1 MAYNTKYIGNF
12 SSFENLLSYSIRI
25 KQDGYTGDP
34 IDILLGGSP
43 AVQEWQED
51 DPKAPVK
58 GCTLQVNIINNGVVN
73 LQSFYSN
80 NDNEY
85 LVELVRTETDETL
98 FTGYIVQDE
107 CKEIQVDFAH
117 EISILATDNLGLLKD
132 TTLLQAAEAIG
143 EIIHENFD
151 IKTIGLAHTI
161 FTSTAIA
168 GSLKPGYI
176 IGIESGTAQGYYTVK
191 NVYYNNSLSLFG
203 ILCAEVIPT
212 MPTFESVVI
221 NWRNPLNI
229 DKTSTLLELIKICL
243 YNTNINY
250 GLRVFSQL
258 KPIGGDEGRWLDD
271 TMIDF
276 NLFKGDNEWK
286 NCYDILEAI
295 MIRFKASLF
304 QSNGTWNI
312 IRWGELFYQ
321 SNSTEMQFNGY
332 YYDTD
337 FNYSLDIVD
346 MRNFDYQ
353 AGMIET
359 GWLRSINRPYQYT
372 KETFNYVNNTQLL
385 KNQDLSELGLLIDEY
400 TYTVGP
406 NPEDLRY
413 VSEYIAPYWADYD
426 ASPGPYPGSTIKITK
441 DADLR
446 EIERIIVVKG
456 LTWDTTRSRQSN
468 DIMLSKG
475 DLITYSFDYKTSGS
489 YPGNVNTVFALRIKD
504 DINPVMYLHADKEFY
519 TTLGFVANVPSGDNL
534 DQWHTVTMV
543 SNPLPYD
550 CIVNVYLA
558 EAIGSGVETHYKN
571 FNFSVESYIAGQGK
585 ISGHEHKFYQPSLNL
600 KNNQSTDIL
609 MDDSP
614 KYSIPGTLF
623 LNNMTGLF
631 FNKTNLWNYNGRSS
645 DYDAALGK
653 IITAEELF
661 QRWISAAKF
670 NGRLLKINDTGLGTM
685 MLSNLACIKYT
696 IENTTKKYVFGSLS
710 IDYKNS
716 SAECTLWQMADS
728 DQSFDDFLQ
737 LNIYEF
743 KYLYNN

>member
-191 NVYYNNSLSLFG
+191 NVYYNNSLSLYG

-258 KPIGGDEGRWLDD
+258 KPIGGDDGRWLDD

-276 NLFKGDNEWK
+276 NTFKGDNEWK
-286 NCYDILEAI
+286 SCYDILEAI

-332 YYDTD
+332 YYDAD

-385 KNQDLSELGLLIDEY
+385 KNQDLSELGLLINEY

-406 NPEDLRY
+406 NPEDIRN
-413 VSEYIAPYWADYD
+413 VKEYDLLYWYDYD
-426 ASPGPYPGSTIKITK
+426 GSSGPFCDRFVRITNDFEGK
-441 DADLR
+441 EL
-446 EIERIIVVKG
+446 ERIIVIKG
-456 LTWDTTRSRQSN
+456 SPFGSGFAAQSN
-468 DIMLSKG
+468 DIMISKG
-475 DLITYSFDYKTSGS
+475 DTISLSFDFKTDISQ
-489 YPGNVNTVFALRIKD
+489 PGNVTVYYVIRLKDGTNPLR
-504 DINPVMYLHADKEFY
+504 YLHDDGLFY
-519 TTLGFVANVPSGDNL
+519 TTTGYYYNVPSGDNTNE
-534 DQWHTVTMV
+534 WHTVNMQ
-543 SNPLPYD
+543 SKSLPYD
-550 CIVNVYLA
+550 AIVNVYLLQVA
-558 EAIGSGVETHYKN
+558 FSSGETHYKN
-571 FNFSVESYIAGQGK
+571 INFQVGNYISGQGK

-600 KNNQSTDIL
+600 KNNESTDIQ

-631 FNKTNLWNYNGRSS
+631 FNKTSLWNYNGRSS

-653 IITAEELF
+653 IITAEELY